1 MKTKMI
7 NGQAPTPS
15 FTGIKSIP
23 YPRRP
28 SRSRHDIEFVL
39 AISNSAHEVGFGDSL
54 ASRLTLAE
62 GREKFDEIYLRE
74 CVVEGGVRRDIVGG
88 KIHMNIKEME
98 EQGFLA

>member
-1 MKTKMI
+1 M
-7 NGQAPTPS
+7 
-15 FTGIKSIP
+15 
-23 YPRRP
+23 
-28 SRSRHDIEFVL
+28 
-39 AISNSAHEVGFGDSL
+39 
-54 ASRLTLAE
+54 AE